1 MSEDGDIHRIE
12 HLQNSQKRPGS
23 FDGDTY
29 QTYKISRAM
38 IDGDFENFD
47 LVFNPVPPN
56 KELDFDVDLKIILT
70 TDNVFFQNLE

>member
-1 MSEDGDIHRIE
+1 
-12 HLQNSQKRPGS
+12 
-23 FDGDTY
+23 
-29 QTYKISRAM
+29 M